1 MVLSKLVQ
9 KMNSQQEA
17 VAMGV
22 VLKEREVSLDDII
35 EMFDKLF
42 TQKMLEELSNL
53 LAKQFNNKENILN
66 SQLRQELES
75 KLNGN

>member
-1 MVLSKLVQ
+1 
-9 KMNSQQEA
+9 
-17 VAMGV
+17 MGV

-53 LAKQFNNKENILN
+53 LAK
-66 SQLRQELES
+66 
-75 KLNGN
+75 